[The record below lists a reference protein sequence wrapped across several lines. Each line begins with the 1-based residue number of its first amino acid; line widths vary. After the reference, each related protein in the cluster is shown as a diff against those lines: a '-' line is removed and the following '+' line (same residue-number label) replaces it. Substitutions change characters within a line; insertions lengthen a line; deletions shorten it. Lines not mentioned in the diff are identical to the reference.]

1 MLHHQS
7 QVRKTRRR
15 ESIMCYFLINPFIVD
30 TNLDGPKTER
40 PLSTNDIKIITTIAG
55 TGLSIGESDNV
66 VATAAYLFRP
76 NDMIVDEV
84 GNTYILDTGNS
95 AVRFVTKST
104 GIMNMIAGS
113 GARGYDGDNADA
125 KLASFDNPG
134 AFAIDITGNIYIADT
149 DNNRIRLVTKS
160 TGIITTVAGNGIDNS
175 LGDGLLATLA
185 SIHTP
190 YGIAVDAL
198 GNLYISEYNGYRIRL
213 VTASTGIITTIAGTG
228 DSGYNGDNIL
238 ATSANFE
245 GPTGMCLDDL
255 GNLYIADFRGSRV
268 RLITM
273 STGIIT
279 TVAGTGS
286 QGYNGDDI
294 LASDAQ
300 LVTPGGLTLDTFGN
314 LYIADIFDNRIRL
327 ITKSTGIIT
336 TIAGNGTSGYNG
348 DDILPT
354 SALLSNPSGVKVDQ
368 FGDVYIADNL
378 NSRIRKVTLQSTP
391 TSMPSAVPT
400 SKPSATPTSKPS
412 AKPSR
417 KPSAVPTSK
426 PSAKPSF
433 KPSAV
438 PTSKPSAKPSFKPS
452 AAPTSKPSNPKKNPT
467 SPIKTC

>member
-1 MLHHQS
+1 M
-7 QVRKTRRR
+7 
-15 ESIMCYFLINPFIVD
+15 NPYIVG

-40 PLSTNDIKIITTIAG
+40 LQSTDDIKIITTIAG
-55 TGLSIGESDNV
+55 TGLGSGEIDNV
-66 VATAAYLFRP
+66 DATAAYLLHP

-294 LASDAQ
+294 LATDAQ

-400 SKPSATPTSKPS
+400 SKPSAKPS
-412 AKPSR
+412 FKPSTVR
-417 KPSAVPTSK
+417 TSKPSAVPTS
-426 PSAKPSF
+426 

-467 SPIKTC
+467 SPVKTC